1 MDKNFSIEKGYM
13 TTIHSYTSDQRLL
26 DNSHKDLRRARA
38 SGDAMIAYCFH
49 SVDGYSKVGTYT
61 GNGSS
66 DGPFIHTGFRV
77 SFLLIKRTDSTS
89 NWYIW
94 DAKRDVDNGIRLYI
108 RPNLSNAEGGTS
120 SGQQYF
126 DFVSNGFKI
135 VANSS
140 AFGDGNTSGG
150 SYIYLAFAEKP
161 FKYSNA
167 R

>member
-1 MDKNFSIEKGYM
+1 VG
-13 TTIHSYTSDQRLL
+13 
-26 DNSHKDLRRARA
+26 A

-49 SVDGYSKVGTYT
+49 SVDGYSKVGSYT
-61 GNGSS
+61 GNGST
-66 DGPFIHTGFRV
+66 DGPFVYTGFRPA
-77 SFLLIKRTDSTS
+77 FLLMKRTNATS

-140 AFGDGNTSGG
+140 AFGDGNTSGATH
-150 SYIYLAFAEKP
+150 IYLAFAEQP